1 MSHLADPVLP
11 LVYSRDCPWTIEA
24 LASVRPDKHRPDL
37 YDESSPYTH
46 ALDALRYWAVNHV
59 TAVEYGHDEYE
70 PPADPF
76 APPGFEPAVSV
87 SGGIYGRV
95 W

>member
-11 LVYSRDCPWTIEA
+11 LVVSRDCPWLIEA
-24 LASVRPDKHRPDL
+24 LSSVKPDKHRPDL
-37 YDESSPYTH
+37 YDEQSEYTH

-59 TAVEYGHDEYE
+59 TAVDYGHDEPE
-70 PPADPF
+70 PAYDPF
-76 APPGFEPAVSV
+76 APPGMELPVAA
-87 SGGIYGRV
+87 GIYGRV